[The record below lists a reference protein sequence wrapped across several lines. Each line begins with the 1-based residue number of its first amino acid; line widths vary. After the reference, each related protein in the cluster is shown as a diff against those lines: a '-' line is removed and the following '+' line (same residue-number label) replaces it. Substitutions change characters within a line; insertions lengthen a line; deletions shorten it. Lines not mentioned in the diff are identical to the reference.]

1 MKAAFCHT
9 HLLDP
14 VDLERFDALYH
25 QYNQA
30 VFANILKLVHQHD
43 AAEDLLQEV
52 FMALWEHRHKL
63 HAEKVSGWL
72 FVTSYNKSLKYLQ
85 RQKKQAVMQLTET
98 TIIENEYPAD
108 DARFE
113 EVYNM
118 RLSMIEEAVN
128 LLPERKKKVFMLHR
142 YEGKSPEDVAH
153 ILGISVSS
161 VKDYLKQSN
170 RFIRNHIALRYA
182 EHTAVVTTLLFV
194 YLT

>member
-1 MKAAFCHT
+1 MKTAFADT
-9 HLLDP
+9 QILDP
-14 VDLERFDALYH
+14 VDLLRFDELYF

-30 VFANILKLVHQHD
+30 VYANILKLVHQYD

-63 HAEKVSGWL
+63 DGEKVSGWL

-85 RQKKQAVMQLTET
+85 RQKKQATTDLSDT
-98 TIIENEYPAD
+98 TIIENEYATNDTP
-108 DARFE
+108 FE

-128 LLPERKKKVFMLHR
+128 LLPERKKKVFMLYR
-142 YEGKSPEDVAH
+142 YEGKSMEDVARM
-153 ILGISVSS
+153 LDISVNS

-170 RFIRNHIALRYA
+170 RFIRNHIARQHIERGIA
-182 EHTAVVTTLLFV
+182 ISTALLV
-194 YLT
+194 YFN

>member
-1 MKAAFCHT
+1 MNTAYSDT
-9 HLLDP
+9 HILEP
-14 VDLERFDALYH
+14 VDLERFDELYH

-43 AAEDLLQEV
+43 VAEDILQEV

-63 HAEKVSGWL
+63 DGEKVSGWL

-85 RQKKQAVMQLTET
+85 RQKKQAVTSLTDT
-98 TIIENEYPAD
+98 TIIENEYTAD
-108 DARFE
+108 DAPFE

-128 LLPERKKKVFMLHR
+128 LLPERKKKVFILYR
-142 YEGKSPEDVAH
+142 YEGKSLEDVANM
-153 ILGISVSS
+153 LNISVHS

-170 RFIRNHIALRYA
+170 RFIRSYIARHNA
-182 EHTAVVTTLLFV
+182 EHGAVITAVLVV
-194 YLT
+194 YFS